1 MRKLRSVLAALPV
14 LMLSACFS
22 LVSAPPSQLPLL
34 HLSPQAFG
42 SNVSLS
48 QRLTLVAANNAK
60 VQELGA
66 AHSLDS
72 LLEINAQEVRMA
84 GFAIGRR
91 ILTLSWDGQSLNA
104 SQDRLLPW
112 RADPERILRDIQ
124 LAFWPYASIIAA
136 LPKGWTL
143 VEDEAS
149 RTLQQDGVVKMH
161 IRYSGSPRWQGTST
175 MDNRAEGY
183 LLKIESSAQE

>member
-22 LVSAPPSQLPLL
+22 LVSAPPSKLPLL

-42 SNVSLS
+42 SNLSLS

-84 GFAIGRR
+84 GFAI
-91 ILTLSWDGQSLNA
+91 
-104 SQDRLLPW
+104 PW

-124 LAFWPYASIIAA
+124 LAFWPYASIVAA